1 MAEGALAPFEARY
14 SIPKLLGWLLLA
26 APFAA
31 FSAVLLAGG
40 LRGGNPFVA
49 ILGAIGLLFF
59 GGAVLGLL
67 RSLIDRRIQLR
78 IDDQGLLLRAHSA
91 RPIPLR
97 SIRKAGLD
105 SGRIMLFLHKPAKY
119 PIERLLR
126 RFIYRINGSQARP
139 FFGDAWIW
147 TAHYN
152 ASKAEIFA
160 AIDAH
165 IVPTRF
171 ERDLVARIAAAQSAT
186 GDSE

>member
-1 MAEGALAPFEARY
+1 MGDGAVAPFEARY
-14 SIPKLLGWLLLA
+14 SIPKLLGWVLLV

-31 FSAVLLAGG
+31 FSAVLLVGG
-40 LRGGNPFVA
+40 VRGNSLFVA
-49 ILGAIGLLFF
+49 MLGAIGLLFF
-59 GGAVLGLL
+59 GDALLGLL
-67 RSLIDRRIQLR
+67 RSLIDRRVQLR
-78 IDDQGLLLRAHSA
+78 IDGDGLLLRAHSA
-91 RPIPLR
+91 RAIPLR

-119 PIERLLR
+119 PIERPLR

-147 TAHYN
+147 TAQYN

-160 AIDAH
+160 AINAH

-171 ERDLVARIAAAQSAT
+171 ERDLAARVAAAEGQA
-186 GDSE
+186 

>member
-1 MAEGALAPFEARY
+1 MADGAVAPFEARY
-14 SIPKLLGWLLLA
+14 SIPKLLGWVLLV

-31 FSAVLLAGG
+31 FSAVLFVGG
-40 LRGGNPFVA
+40 VRGNILFVA
-49 ILGAIGLLFF
+49 MLGAIGLLFF
-59 GGAVLGLL
+59 GGALLGLL
-67 RSLIDRRIQLR
+67 RSVIDRRVQLR

-105 SGRIMLFLHKPAKY
+105 RGRIMLFLHKPAKH
-119 PIERLLR
+119 PIEGRLR

-171 ERDLVARIAAAQSAT
+171 ERDLAARVAAAEA
-186 GDSE
+186 GVEA

>member
-1 MAEGALAPFEARY
+1 MADSAAAPFEARY
-14 SIPKLLGWLLLA
+14 SIPKLLGWVLLV

-31 FSAVLLAGG
+31 FSAVMLIGG
-40 LRGGNPFVA
+40 VRGSHPFVA
-49 ILGAIGLLFF
+49 ILGTLGLMFF
-59 GGAVLGLL
+59 GGALLGLL
-67 RSLIDRRIQLR
+67 RSLIDRRVQLR
-78 IDDQGLLLRAHSA
+78 IDGDGLLLRAHSA
-91 RPIPLR
+91 RAIPLR

-119 PIERLLR
+119 PIERPLR

-165 IVPTRF
+165 ILPTRF
-171 ERDLVARIAAAQSAT
+171 ERDLAARIAAAEA
-186 GDSE
+186 GVEA

>member
-1 MAEGALAPFEARY
+1 MSDGAVAPFEARY

-31 FSAVLLAGG
+31 FSAMLLAGG
-40 LRGGNPFVA
+40 LRGGSLFVA
-49 ILGAIGLLFF
+49 VLGAVGLLFF

-67 RSLIDRRIQLR
+67 SRMVDRRVQLR

-97 SIRKAGLD
+97 SIRKIGTD

-119 PIERLLR
+119 PIERPLR

-165 IVPTRF
+165 IVPTKF
-171 ERDLVARIAAAQSAT
+171 ERDLAARIAAAQSAT

>member
-1 MAEGALAPFEARY
+1 MTEGAAAPFEARY

-31 FSAVLLAGG
+31 FSAILLAGG
-40 LRGGNPFVA
+40 LRGTSLFVA

-67 RSLIDRRIQLR
+67 SRMVDRRVQLR
-78 IDDQGLLLRAHSA
+78 IDDQGLLLRAHSL

-97 SIRKAGLD
+97 SIRKIGTD
-105 SGRIMLFLHKPAKY
+105 RGRIMLFLHKPAKY
-119 PIERLLR
+119 PIERALR
-126 RFIYRINGSQARP
+126 RFIYRINGSQARS

-152 ASKAEIFA
+152 ASKAEVFM

-165 IVPTRF
+165 IVPTKF
-171 ERDLVARIAAAQSAT
+171 ERDLAARMAVAETDGQA
-186 GDSE
+186 

>member
-1 MAEGALAPFEARY
+1 MADSAAAPFEARY

-31 FSAVLLAGG
+31 FSAMLLAGG
-40 LRGGNPFVA
+40 LRGGSLFVA
-49 ILGAIGLLFF
+49 VLGAIGLLFF
-59 GGAVLGLL
+59 GGALLGLL
-67 RSLIDRRIQLR
+67 RALIDRRVQLR
-78 IDDQGLLLRAHSA
+78 IDGDGLLLRAHSA
-91 RPIPLR
+91 RAIPLR

-105 SGRIMLFLHKPAKY
+105 SGRIMLFLHKPAKH
-119 PIERLLR
+119 PIEGRLR

-171 ERDLVARIAAAQSAT
+171 ERDLAARVAAAEA
-186 GDSE
+186 GVEA

>member
-1 MAEGALAPFEARY
+1 MVDGAVAPFEARY
-14 SIPKLLGWLLLA
+14 SIPKLLGWLLLTG
-26 APFAA
+26 PFAA

-40 LRGGNPFVA
+40 LRGGSLFVA
-49 ILGAIGLLFF
+49 VLGAVGLLFF

-67 RSLIDRRIQLR
+67 SRMVDRRVQLR

-91 RPIPLR
+91 HPIPLR
-97 SIRKAGLD
+97 SIRKIATD
-105 SGRIMLFLHKPAKY
+105 RGRIMLFLHKPARH
-119 PIERLLR
+119 PIEGRLR

-152 ASKAEIFA
+152 ATKAEIFA

-165 IVPTRF
+165 VVPTRF
-171 ERDLVARIAAAQSAT
+171 ERDLAARIAAAQSAT
-186 GDSE
+186 GDSG

>member
-1 MAEGALAPFEARY
+1 MGDGAVAPFEARY
-14 SIPKLLGWLLLA
+14 SIPKLLGWIVMV

-31 FSAVLLAGG
+31 FSAVMLIGG
-40 LRGGNPFVA
+40 VRGNSLFVA
-49 ILGAIGLLFF
+49 MLGAIGLLFF
-59 GGAVLGLL
+59 GGALLGLL
-67 RSLIDRRIQLR
+67 RSLIDRRVQLR
-78 IDDQGLLLRAHSA
+78 IDGDGLLLRAHSA
-91 RPIPLR
+91 RAIPLR

-119 PIERLLR
+119 PIEGRLR

-165 IVPTRF
+165 IVPTKF
-171 ERDLVARIAAAQSAT
+171 ERDLAARMAAAEAGGQV
-186 GDSE
+186 

>member
-1 MAEGALAPFEARY
+1 MTDGALAPFETRY

-26 APFAA
+26 APFAT

-40 LRGGNPFVA
+40 LRDTSLFVA
-49 ILGAIGLLFF
+49 ILGAVGLLFF

-67 RSLIDRRIQLR
+67 SRMADRRVQLR

-97 SIRKAGLD
+97 SIRRIGTD
-105 SGRIMLFLHKPAKY
+105 SGRIMLFLYKPAKH
-119 PIERLLR
+119 PIEGRLR

-147 TAHYN
+147 TWHLGC
-152 ASKAEIFA
+152 SKQQVFA

-165 IVPTRF
+165 IEPTQF
-171 ERDLVARIAAAQSAT
+171 ERDLAARIDQV
-186 GDSE
+186 